1 MKRVLFA
8 SIFAAFAFGF
18 GPHALAHA
26 FLKRASPAV
35 GSTVATAPRQLTLWF
50 TEDLEPAFSR
60 IEVSNAKGV
69 RVDVGK
75 AHIGG
80 NTMRVGLKHLSPGTY
95 AVRWHALSVDTH
107 KTQGKFNF
115 TVAGI

>member
-8 SIFAAFAFGF
+8 STVAAL
-18 GPHALAHA
+18 ALTLSSPVFAHA

-60 IEVSNAKGV
+60 VEVSNAKGT

-75 AHIGG
+75 AHISGD
-80 NTMRVGLKHLSPGTY
+80 TMRVDLKHLPPGTY
-95 AVRWHALSVDTH
+95 LVRWHALSVDTH
-107 KTQGKFNF
+107 RTQGKFSF
-115 TVAGI
+115 KVDG